1 MQFTDKEVIRLS
13 NKDIRPEMLR
23 GMTPDERRDS
33 KAQVQGFKS
42 ADGDI
47 HLYAYPTKI
56 SPDGETVS
64 VDLLLFLS

>member
-42 ADGDI
+42 
-47 HLYAYPTKI
+47 
-56 SPDGETVS
+56 
-64 VDLLLFLS
+64 FLMV